1 MVLWVLLK
9 RERDQEMFIGFI
21 AYFGVVLLLVEGTA
35 HVDDGT
41 LYTRRE
47 EQRHD
52 DVETRRNVGQ
62 KLKSSTNILC
72 GVKSHLTLV
81 CVRTMQPDFTDMDSG
96 WLDGCPPFALARKL
110 VIHILFECLFNKQSV
125 VIAEY
130 ILSDNKRL
138 QMGGQISRIR

>member
-35 HVDDGT
+35 HVVYGT

-81 CVRTMQPDFTDMDSG
+81 CVRTMQ
-96 WLDGCPPFALARKL
+96 
-110 VIHILFECLFNKQSV
+110 H
-125 VIAEY
+125 
-130 ILSDNKRL
+130 RL
-138 QMGGQISRIR
+138 H